1 MGYKLNGSP
10 LNIDVAFTDSNGT
23 QYPADWLRKSTPEER
38 AGVPTGGI
46 TWEPDPAWY
55 DKRFYTG
62 RDTPKNIDEL
72 KKDWIQ
78 IQKDAANEQL
88 SSTDWLVIR
97 KTESDT
103 AIPSDITTYRTA
115 VRTQCKAREDQITAC
130 SDTDALCKL
139 INESPMLLGTADNG
153 ATELKYEVFNTDK
166 EITWVDK
173 EDGDKVKSYDPK
185 RYESF
190 DPKQYASYDP
200 KRYNN
205 VANPA
210 RLKDWPTQT

>member
-1 MGYKLNGSP
+1 MGYKLNGAP
-10 LNIDVAFTDSNGT
+10 LIIDAPFKDSNGAS
-23 QYPADWLRKSTPEER
+23 YPSTWLRRSTPEER

-46 TWEPDPAWY
+46 TWEPDPPWY

-62 RDTPKNIDEL
+62 KDTPKNIDEL

-88 SSTDWLVIR
+88 SSTDWLVVR
-97 KTESDT
+97 KAESGT

-115 VRTQCKAREDQITAC
+115 VRTKCKEREDQITAC
-130 SDTDALCKL
+130 SNTDALAKL

-200 KRYNN
+200 KRYDN

-210 RLKDWPTQT
+210 RLKDWPTS